1 MRIGFHALSHLRLLP
16 PRCHSIWKCWRKEE
30 KRNTHTT
37 EIRKEKERRKNLMTL
52 NGAGLWIFLIPCTA
66 ILYSFVSR
74 HGITHTHTIEC
85 AYSVCVC
92 VWGCLYRRNL
102 WSCDVTAQLHHSILQ
117 CGFHSRWRKEPNV
130 NSERI
135 CIAPVH
141 GWQLAIPLTLSHL
154 GRVCCQHRGW
164 GDAMKKGRNCNNNNR
179 IQSTKSFRRERE
191 AVGCGGRVQT
201 GTGNE
206 PQFHHHPQGM

>member
-85 AYSVCVC
+85 AYSVWCVC
-92 VWGCLYRRNL
+92 EAV
-102 WSCDVTAQLHHSILQ
+102 SI
-117 CGFHSRWRKEPNV
+117 GV
-130 NSERI
+130 I
-135 CIAPVH
+135 Y
-141 GWQLAIPLTLSHL
+141 
-154 GRVCCQHRGW
+154 GRVTSLPSYTILFFNAVFIRDEERSRTWIRRGY
-164 GDAMKKGRNCNNNNR
+164 
-179 IQSTKSFRRERE
+179 
-191 AVGCGGRVQT
+191 VL
-201 GTGNE
+201 
-206 PQFHHHPQGM
+206 PQFTADSWPFL